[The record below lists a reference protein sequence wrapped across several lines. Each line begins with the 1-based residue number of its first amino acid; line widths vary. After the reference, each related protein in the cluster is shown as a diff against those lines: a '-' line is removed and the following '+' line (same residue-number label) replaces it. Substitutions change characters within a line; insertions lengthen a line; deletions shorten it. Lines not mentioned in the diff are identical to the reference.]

1 MSEDNVII
9 SLYLDDELSLEEK
22 RDFAVRCSHDPA
34 FLEETLSL
42 LEQEK
47 LLRSDAS
54 DILRPVPDGSP
65 KPALRRRL
73 RPMSLLAAGL
83 ALAVIGLSI
92 PLLRRAQAPPA
103 GPAKVEIASHRFVL
117 YEPRAAQVEI
127 AGDFTGWRKLDL
139 EPLPRSGYW
148 VLTMELPPGSHRYTF
163 FIDGDRKVEDPTA
176 RSSESDDFGGRNSI
190 LVAGAPL

>member
-22 RDFAVRCSHDPA
+22 RDFAVRCGRDPA

-42 LEQEK
+42 LAQEK
-47 LLRSDAS
+47 LLRTDAS
-54 DILRPVPDGSP
+54 NLLRPAQAGSP
-65 KPALRRRL
+65 TPALHRML

-83 ALAVIGLSI
+83 VLAVIGLSI
-92 PLLRRAQAPPA
+92 PLLRRTEAPPA
-103 GPAKVEIASHRFVL
+103 GPARAEIAAHRFVL

-148 VLTMELPPGSHRYTF
+148 ILSLEVPPGSHRYTF

-176 RSSESDDFGGRNSI
+176 RSSEPDDFGGRNSVLI
-190 LVAGAPL
+190 AGDPL